1 MNISDLSHANAQD
14 VADFLNFYS
23 RDCDIEQLQAA
34 LFNAMSRIV
43 SLEKKLEQLA
53 HMVNSCST

>member
-1 MNISDLSHANAQD
+1 MNISDLSYGDAQD
-14 VADFLNFYS
+14 VADFLNIYN

-43 SLEKKLEQLA
+43 LLEKKVEQLS
-53 HMVNSCST
+53 HMVNA